1 MKKISITPE
10 QMAVYRATAQQR
22 QHEKLQSQVRRQ
34 ERGLEVARLGA
45 KLLKKKYG
53 AKRVVLFGSLLD
65 LKKMHENSDVDIAVW
80 GIEER
85 QYLRALAELLDLDPN
100 FSVDLI
106 EAEYAQ
112 PRILETVNTVG
123 IEL

>member
-1 MKKISITPE
+1 MKKINITPE
-10 QMAVYRATAQQR
+10 QMAVYRATAQRR
-22 QHEKLQSQVRRQ
+22 QHEKLQSRVRRQ

-45 KLLKKKYG
+45 TLLKKKYG

-65 LKKMHENSDVDIAVW
+65 LKKMHEDSDVDIAVW

>member
-1 MKKISITPE
+1 
-10 QMAVYRATAQQR
+10 
-22 QHEKLQSQVRRQ
+22 
-34 ERGLEVARLGA
+34 
-45 KLLKKKYG
+45 
-53 AKRVVLFGSLLD
+53 
-65 LKKMHENSDVDIAVW
+65 MHENSDVDIAVW